1 MSEEKKGFIV
11 VDLQKNQA
19 YRITDRKDVAKLLEV
34 HPNTVGNRIKSGWF
48 KTSRF
53 LVFKQYI
60 DIKSTRGRN

>member
-19 YRITDRKDVAKLLEV
+19 YRITDRKDVARLLEV
-34 HPNTVGNRIKSGWF
+34 HPNTIGNRVKNGWF
-48 KTSRF
+48 KTDRF

-60 DIKSTRGRN
+60 DIKSARGRN